1 MKLKRRLLSVIIT
14 LTLLAGIIP
23 AKTEKTAKAA
33 VPTAAEIAADMGLGW
48 NLGNTLD
55 AHFSGQH
62 QGNESETCWGMPE
75 TTKDT
80 ILAVKAKGFN
90 TIRVPVTWYNHM
102 DSENKVDASWMARV
116 KEVVNYAYDEGMYVI
131 LNIHHEEWN
140 RPTESNY
147 SAASAK
153 LKTLWNQ
160 IAKEFKNY
168 DYHLVFEG
176 MNEPR
181 NYNGSD
187 EWNGGT
193 SAMRTVV
200 NKLNKDFVET
210 VRATGGNNS
219 TRALMLP
226 TYAASSDYNAMNEWS
241 NLSGDSNVIVS
252 VHAYA
257 PYYFAMQD
265 QYLEFNS
272 QMENELASLFA
283 NIKKIFID
291 KGYPVCIGEFS
302 ASNHNNTSERV
313 KWAASYAAKAHTLDI
328 PIVLWDN
335 NQPNNSDKAESH
347 GYLNRNSLAW
357 YDVGEPVVDKLA
369 EVYGASQE
377 EFYPTEVFGGGSGE
391 ELKTDKDGHYAVS
404 NEMLDYEDGYFEINY
419 DSTANWDSI
428 AIVYSKIAG
437 DSWNN
442 SLRYYH
448 EIGSN
453 LIFKITT
460 AEIREGMGI
469 SSPCNLV
476 GASLQGWNGASDT
489 TTINSVKFFKS
500 SEVETGKTY
509 LQKTSVKDGK
519 YSARAFMLIS
529 EAEAAKTEKVN
540 ITFGNGSSEATVS
553 STLSFTK
560 IKAEKK
566 YLAAPE
572 GYVFVGYSVKNIPE
586 SVDITAKIT
595 LVK

>member
-1 MKLKRRLLSVIIT
+1 MIIT

-23 AKTEKTAKAA
+23 ARTEKTAKAA

-62 QGNESETCWGMPE
+62 QGTESETCWGMPE

-102 DSENKVDASWMARV
+102 DSENKVDAAWMARV

-200 NKLNKDFVET
+200 NELNKDFVET

-391 ELKTDKDGHYAVS
+391 EITKNGNDWTLRLS
-404 NEMLDYEDGYFEINY
+404 MLDEDDGYFEINY
-419 DSTANWDSI
+419 DSTANWASI
-428 AIVYSKIAG
+428 ALVYDTGNDQWPHIQFSHSTGTNLTLKLTAKEILAKLNEKAG
-437 DSWNN
+437 VSSSSD
-442 SLRYYH
+442 LDTA
-448 EIGSN
+448 
-453 LIFKITT
+453 IFQ
-460 AEIREGMGI
+460 A
-469 SSPCNLV
+469 
-476 GASLQGWNGASDT
+476 WNGASDT

-529 EAEAAKTEKVN
+529 EADVAKTEKVN

-595 LVK
+595 LVM

>member
-23 AKTEKTAKAA
+23 ARTEKTAKAA

-102 DSENKVDASWMARV
+102 DSENKVDVTWMARV

-291 KGYPVCIGEFS
+291 KGYPV
-302 ASNHNNTSERV
+302 
-313 KWAASYAAKAHTLDI
+313 
-328 PIVLWDN
+328 
-335 NQPNNSDKAESH
+335 
-347 GYLNRNSLAW
+347 
-357 YDVGEPVVDKLA
+357 
-369 EVYGASQE
+369 
-377 EFYPTEVFGGGSGE
+377 
-391 ELKTDKDGHYAVS
+391 
-404 NEMLDYEDGYFEINY
+404 
-419 DSTANWDSI
+419 
-428 AIVYSKIAG
+428 
-437 DSWNN
+437 
-442 SLRYYH
+442 
-448 EIGSN
+448 
-453 LIFKITT
+453 
-460 AEIREGMGI
+460 
-469 SSPCNLV
+469 
-476 GASLQGWNGASDT
+476 
-489 TTINSVKFFKS
+489 
-500 SEVETGKTY
+500 
-509 LQKTSVKDGK
+509 
-519 YSARAFMLIS
+519 
-529 EAEAAKTEKVN
+529 
-540 ITFGNGSSEATVS
+540 
-553 STLSFTK
+553 
-560 IKAEKK
+560 
-566 YLAAPE
+566 
-572 GYVFVGYSVKNIPE
+572 
-586 SVDITAKIT
+586 
-595 LVK
+595 